1 MWHAVEHSY
10 LSDKENTKINKI
22 YVVGMI
28 NFGNLNTFV
37 RNEKTIKG
45 SRSICCVLPKTK
57 INKLKLL

>member
-22 YVVGMI
+22 YVQGMI

-37 RNEKTIKG
+37 RNEKN
-45 SRSICCVLPKTK
+45 
-57 INKLKLL
+57 NKR